1 MSTLFPLNKGDK
13 ILLVLFNLSKGLKK
27 ILKFEDIVVALFK
40 KFPNDFHLKG
50 YKEYP
55 DSGDSIKRRLYTFRD
70 GGLLNVNNMI
80 FSLTDKG
87 IDYTQRIKKDIGT
100 KDIGGKENF
109 DRYIEKE
116 VHRIKKLRSFILFL
130 NKDFKNILDTDFFD
144 YLGISVK
151 SERMDFKARLNFI
164 KEVNRVISAEK
175 KEPFLSINKFH
186 NFMLDKFESDIKYKL
201 NN

>member
-1 MSTLFPLNKGDK
+1 MSTLPLNKGDK

-70 GGLLNVNNMI
+70 NGLLNVNNMV

-87 IDYTQRIKKDIGT
+87 IDYAQRIKKGVGT
-100 KDIGGKENF
+100 KNIGSKENF

-116 VHRIKKLRSFILFL
+116 VNRIKKLRSFLLFL

-164 KEVNRVISAEK
+164 KEVNKVVSAEK
-175 KEPFLSINKFH
+175 KEPFLSMNKFH

>member
-1 MSTLFPLNKGDK
+1 MSSLAINKGDK
-13 ILLVLFNLSKGLKK
+13 ILLVLLELSTGLKK
-27 ILKFEDIVVALFK
+27 ILKFEDVVVALFK

-70 GGLLNVNNMI
+70 EGLLNVNNML

-87 IDYTQRIKKDIGT
+87 VDYAQKIKKGVGT
-100 KDIGGKENF
+100 KNVGGKENF

-116 VHRIKKLRSFILFL
+116 INRIKKLRSFMLFL
-130 NKDFKNILDTDFFD
+130 NNDFQNILDTDFFD
-144 YLGISVK
+144 YLGISVR

-164 KEVNRVISAEK
+164 NEVNKVISKEGM
-175 KEPFLSINKFH
+175 EPFLSINRFH
-186 NFMLDKFESDIKYKL
+186 NFMLNKFKSDIEYKL
-201 NN
+201 SK

>member
-1 MSTLFPLNKGDK
+1 MTKLPFNKGDK
-13 ILLVLFNLSKGLKK
+13 ILLVLFDLSEGLKK
-27 ILKFEDIVVALFK
+27 ILKFEDVVVALFK

-70 GGLLNVNNMI
+70 SGLLNVNNML

-87 IDYTQRIKKDIGT
+87 LDYTQKIKKNVG
-100 KDIGGKENF
+100 KKELGGKENF

-116 VHRIKKLRSFILFL
+116 INRIKKLRSFTLFL
-130 NKDFKNILDTDFFD
+130 NKDFQNILDTDFFD
-144 YLGISVK
+144 YLGISVR

-164 KEVNRVISAEK
+164 KEVNKVISNEGV
-175 KEPFLSINKFH
+175 EPYLSINKFH
-186 NFMLDKFESDIKYKL
+186 YFMVDKFKDDINYKL
-201 NN
+201 TK

>member
-1 MSTLFPLNKGDK
+1 MTKLPFNKGDK
-13 ILLVLFNLSKGLKK
+13 ILLVLFDLSEGLKK
-27 ILKFEDIVVALFK
+27 ILKFEDVVVALFK

-70 GGLLNVNNMI
+70 SGLLNVNNML

-87 IDYTQRIKKDIGT
+87 LDYTQKIKKNVG
-100 KDIGGKENF
+100 KKELGGKENF

-116 VHRIKKLRSFILFL
+116 INRIKKLRSFTLFL
-130 NKDFKNILDTDFFD
+130 NKDFQNILDTDFFD
-144 YLGISVK
+144 YLGISVR

-164 KEVNRVISAEK
+164 KEVNKVISNEGI
-175 KEPFLSINKFH
+175 EPYLSINKFH
-186 NFMLDKFESDIKYKL
+186 YFMVDKFKDDINYKL
-201 NN
+201 TK